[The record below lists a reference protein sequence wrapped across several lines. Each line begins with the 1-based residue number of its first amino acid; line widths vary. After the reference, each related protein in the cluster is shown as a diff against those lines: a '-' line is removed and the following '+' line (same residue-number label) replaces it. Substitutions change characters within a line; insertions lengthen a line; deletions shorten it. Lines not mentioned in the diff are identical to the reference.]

1 MPITETTEKRFEMDI
16 TDFLLSSAGLLTLSF
31 YGFSIPIRLY

>member
-16 TDFLLSSAGLLTLSF
+16 ADFLLLTFRYVST
-31 YGFSIPIRLY
+31 SKLY